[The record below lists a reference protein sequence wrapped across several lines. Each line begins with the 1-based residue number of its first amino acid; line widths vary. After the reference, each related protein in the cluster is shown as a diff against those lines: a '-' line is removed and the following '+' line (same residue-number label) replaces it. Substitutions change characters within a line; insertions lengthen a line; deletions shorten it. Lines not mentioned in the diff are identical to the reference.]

1 MEREYC
7 LQKKN
12 LFKRWFTDSNYA
24 AFIGA
29 LIAGLLTHAVIM
41 IRQPVCADPVLFM
54 DWYKSESWFLFNQ
67 GRWATNI
74 FTVLRGYLVDPVL
87 CTVITVFSMALSAA
101 MAADL
106 FGLKEKKWAALA
118 GAAMA
123 VHPYIAN
130 SLMYYSTDGTLLY
143 AAAVLS
149 VWLIYKSDFKA
160 PIRIGLAGILQIF
173 VLGASQGYICI
184 LTFLPVILFVLQIL
198 DRKVSGKEAK
208 KNFLFCVISCIIG
221 FAGYM
226 LVWKYFIAKYEIT
239 TLYGGAE
246 GYTLSSVITGLPNSL
261 KRIYGEFFSY
271 FFGES
276 IVHNAYWARGIIYGI
291 TLMLSLAGLAITV
304 VRNVVR
310 KQVRLLDAVLCLCA
324 VLVSPIAAISI
335 DLVVANYN
343 FYLMMA
349 NAFVFVIPM
358 LCKLFEDCLEAGW
371 MKRVYRAFGF
381 AGCALLVWTYALS
394 DIAGYLVLD
403 QTSVQ
408 TKELATRV
416 LYRLEE
422 TEGFS
427 YDTPVCFIGQPN
439 EVCYQHD
446 PHLVEACPGS
456 TFLQQ
461 GVFSGIWE
469 NSDGWG
475 LYIYRYCGVK
485 LNYYSNG
492 MQNRIRELAETPEF
506 ESRGCYPAQDSV
518 GIIDGVMVVK
528 LGEYDAS
535 APD

>member
-1 MEREYC
+1 MEQGSC
-7 LQKKN
+7 AQKRN
-12 LFKRWFTDSNYA
+12 PFTRWFTDSNYA

-29 LIAGLLTHAVIM
+29 IIAGLLTHAVIM

-74 FTVLRGYLVDPVL
+74 FTVLRGYLVEPVL
-87 CTVITVFSMALSAA
+87 STVITVFSMALSAA
-101 MAADL
+101 MVSDL
-106 FGLKEKKWAALA
+106 FELKEKKWAAMA

-123 VHPYIAN
+123 VHPFVAN
-130 SLMYYSTDGTLLY
+130 SLMYYSTGGTLIY

-149 VWLIYKSDFKA
+149 IWIVYKSDF
-160 PIRIGLAGILQIF
+160 RGWVRLLAAVVLQTF
-173 VLGASQGYICI
+173 VLGASQTYVCI
-184 LTFLPVILFVLQIL
+184 MTFLPVVMFVFQIL
-198 DRKVSGKEAK
+198 TRNVSGREAK
-208 KNFLFCVISCIIG
+208 KSFLICVFSCAAA
-221 FAGYM
+221 FAAYM
-226 LVWKYFIAKYEIT
+226 LVWRYFIVSKGIT
-239 TLYGGAE
+239 QIYGGASE
-246 GYTLSSVITGLPNSL
+246 LSFVTVIKELPRSA
-261 KRIYGEFFSY
+261 KKTYETFFEY
-271 FFGES
+271 LFGES
-276 IVHNAYWARGIIYGI
+276 IVHNAYWKRNIVNAVILILAI
-291 TLMLSLAGLAITV
+291 ACSLAVLI
-304 VRNVVR
+304 RNIIG
-310 KQVRLLDAVLCLCA
+310 KKTGTLDAVLCLLGIIVIPVAA
-324 VLVSPIAAISI
+324 VSIS
-335 DLVVANYN
+335 LVVVNYE

-349 NAFVFVIPM
+349 SAFGLILPA
-358 LCKLFEDCLEAGW
+358 LCKVFEMGFASGW
-371 MKRVYRAFGF
+371 PKRICKGVAF

-403 QTSVQ
+403 QTFVQ

-427 YDTPVCFIGQPN
+427 YDMPVCFIGQPN

-456 TFLQQ
+456 TFLQE

-492 MQNRIRELAETPEF
+492 MQNRIRELAETAEF